1 MMSNLNRLHQNQ
13 LKIIKY
19 LFFSFLIL
27 IQINSG
33 GSSCPNG
40 VYLSDTSCFDNLIT
54 IKKNYRGGQFA
65 TNLNGDMFIEYSN
78 DNSNS
83 YYKRFFVGL
92 KKNGRGF
99 FPNENIYK
107 EKDVKYID
115 STTGYGRYESRNL
128 FVCLAD
134 DLTRK
139 KEYLFSTS
147 TWDSL
152 TELHDM
158 ENDTYTSRGTRNI
171 FETLD
176 IFSYEYSLIELK
188 EANQMSY
195 FIAFTEH
202 EAEKVDNKDYSKKFK
217 VIKFK
222 LTSFDLNSGYKKLAE
237 YTNWY
242 NYNDRILSAFLLEKH
257 NLLAVFYL
265 KNDYYYQIHFFDYN
279 LTSQGEYQFYGTGH
293 TYNDLDPGNGV
304 YSKAIYLKDDKAI
317 FLFYVARYLDYT
329 LKLRVKQFDSS
340 NKKFETNI
348 FKYDKVYNFLTDV
361 ILNDF
366 IKIDDTH
373 LVHITS
379 QNEYKRL
386 YFLFY
391 DFNNDYTNLK
401 MRLFKY
407 EISNYKL
414 RKEFK
419 GYFYNGYFVF
429 TSTLRKR
436 N

>member
-1 MMSNLNRLHQNQ
+1 MKPNLYQLPSKQ
-13 LKIIKY
+13 LKITKY
-19 LFFSFLIL
+19 LFFSFFIISLIKL
-27 IQINSG
+27 TN
-33 GSSCPNG
+33 SSCPNG
-40 VYLSDTSCFDNLIT
+40 VYLSNTDCFDNVIT

-99 FPNENIYK
+99 FPDENIYK
-107 EKDVKYID
+107 EKDVKYTD
-115 STTGYGRYESRNL
+115 SSTGYGRYESRNL

-222 LTSFDLNSGYKKLAE
+222 LTSFDLNSGYKKLA
-237 YTNWY
+237 
-242 NYNDRILSAFLLEKH
+242 
-257 NLLAVFYL
+257 
-265 KNDYYYQIHFFDYN
+265 
-279 LTSQGEYQFYGTGH
+279 
-293 TYNDLDPGNGV
+293 
-304 YSKAIYLKDDKAI
+304 
-317 FLFYVARYLDYT
+317 
-329 LKLRVKQFDSS
+329 
-340 NKKFETNI
+340 
-348 FKYDKVYNFLTDV
+348 
-361 ILNDF
+361 
-366 IKIDDTH
+366 
-373 LVHITS
+373 
-379 QNEYKRL
+379 
-386 YFLFY
+386 
-391 DFNNDYTNLK
+391 
-401 MRLFKY
+401 
-407 EISNYKL
+407 
-414 RKEFK
+414 
-419 GYFYNGYFVF
+419 
-429 TSTLRKR
+429 
-436 N
+436 